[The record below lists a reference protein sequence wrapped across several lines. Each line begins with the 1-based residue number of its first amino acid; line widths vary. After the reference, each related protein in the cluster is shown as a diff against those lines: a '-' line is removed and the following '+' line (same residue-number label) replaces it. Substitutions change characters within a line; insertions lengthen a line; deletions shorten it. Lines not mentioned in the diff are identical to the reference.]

1 MLLGLPT
8 PPTMKEII
16 TQLDPAFDHRNRL
29 GLMSVLASNERVEY
43 NTLKALF
50 ELTDG
55 NLASH
60 LRALETAEYIAARK
74 QFVGRKPHTSYE
86 ATEKGRAAFSA
97 HLNALEALVRMG
109 RDDE

>member
-1 MLLGLPT
+1 MILGRST

-16 TQLDPAFDHRNRL
+16 AQLDPAFDHRNRL
-29 GLMSVLASNERVEY
+29 GLMSMLVTNERVEY
-43 NTLKALF
+43 STLKILL
-50 ELTDG
+50 ELSDG

-60 LRALETAEYIAARK
+60 LRALEMAQYIAVHK
-74 QFVGRKPHTSYE
+74 QFVGRKPLTSYE
-86 ATEKGRAAFSA
+86 STEKGRVAFSV